1 MYEEAL
7 INPSQV
13 LLIRNNPDARAECLL
28 KNKSTVSVPCC
39 AMELLEVFC
48 LKHGSTLKGR
58 QDAFRLIMHTRQK
71 TPVLISE
78 SSGRIFFPLL
88 SPDDPAC
95 IWLCSN
101 EILKCRSRGNGKCTV
116 IFVNGDGSDLDHDAR
131 IVSKQM
137 KRCEK
142 YLQILSK
149 NV

>member
-13 LLIRNNPDARAECLL
+13 LLIRNNTDTQAECLL
-28 KNKSTVSVPCC
+28 RNRSTITVPCT
-39 AMELLEVFC
+39 APELMERFC
-48 LKHGSTLKGR
+48 LRHGSTLKGR

-71 TPVLISE
+71 TPVLISG

-116 IFVNGDGSDLDHDAR
+116 IFVNGDEYELDHDAR

-142 YLQILSK
+142 YLQLLSK
-149 NV
+149 KV